1 MHPIFPAD
9 NEGNVKIKPIGY
21 VKSQIIESTARGK
34 TETITEIIIN
44 DACAKCLDGIEEFS
58 HILVVYWLDRIKQY
72 REVCHPQGKDDV
84 PLLGLLA
91 TR

>member
-1 MHPIFPAD
+1 MHPIFPTD
-9 NEGNVKIKPIGY
+9 SEGNVKIKPIGH
-21 VKSQIIESTARGK
+21 VKIPIGESNTQGTIETV
-34 TETITEIIIN
+34 TEIIIN

-58 HILVVYWLDRIKQY
+58 HVLVVYWLDRIKTY
-72 REVCHPQGKDDV
+72 REVCRPQGKDDV